1 MNIEEVQDLIEKAI
15 FLSRQIKIYY
25 TNEKGEGASYTILK
39 ITNTSENNF
48 TTIAKAEEGTKK
60 IGINGA
66 AARLASV
73 GDLVII
79 LSYRHIEENQITP
92 KPKIFIPEHHD

>member
-1 MNIEEVQDLIEKAI
+1 MVIDSLLMQLKLKKA
-15 FLSRQIKIYY
+15 RV
-25 TNEKGEGASYTILK
+25 E
-39 ITNTSENNF
+39 
-48 TTIAKAEEGTKK
+48 

-66 AARLASV
+66 AAISSV